1 MLEPQA
7 MSRILPSR
15 RWLAALCLSGLLAA
29 ASAVA
34 AAESGAEAMID
45 SLSNETVQILKTTEV
60 NSPQRK
66 AGLRTILE
74 KGFDLPYLAQLSVGR
89 SWRELSE
96 ADQQEFTRVF
106 TTWALQTQ
114 SARLSQYAG
123 EQITIEGSEPAGA
136 RDTMVST
143 QIEGGKLQQPIK
155 VDWRVREGDGAYHV
169 IDVVI
174 EGVSMV
180 VTYRGEFQEIVERG
194 GVEALKAELA
204 ARAAK
209 V

>member
-1 MLEPQA
+1 
-7 MSRILPSR
+7 
-15 RWLAALCLSGLLAA
+15 
-29 ASAVA
+29 
-34 AAESGAEAMID
+34 
-45 SLSNETVQILKTTEV
+45 
-60 NSPQRK
+60 
-66 AGLRTILE
+66 
-74 KGFDLPYLAQLSVGR
+74 
-89 SWRELSE
+89 
-96 ADQQEFTRVF
+96 
-106 TTWALQTQ
+106 
-114 SARLSQYAG
+114 
-123 EQITIEGSEPAGA
+123 
-136 RDTMVST
+136 MVST

-155 VDWRVREGDGAYHV
+155 VDWRVREGDGVYRV